1 MWLRISAKILI
12 SIGPLVQKGYISKLK
27 HKLWGFLDC
36 MYKLILKAPFSK
48 QITFKISINVI
59 EDQCLASETDDE
71 NWIWH
76 QRFEHAEWG
85 GNGARITTHQAI

>member
-1 MWLRISAKILI
+1 
-12 SIGPLVQKGYISKLK
+12 
-27 HKLWGFLDC
+27 

-76 QRFEHAEWG
+76 QRFEHAE
-85 GNGARITTHQAI
+85 